1 MESDDLNFHYLIH
14 SVISS
19 SHLSY
24 FVIEVHFKTP
34 VPQGNNV
41 L

>member
-1 MESDDLNFHYLIH
+1 MESDDLNSHYLIH

-19 SHLSY
+19 SHLSC
-24 FVIEVHFKTP
+24 FLIQVHFKDP

>member
-14 SVISS
+14 SVIFSS
-19 SHLSY
+19 QLSC
-24 FVIEVHFKTP
+24 FVIQVHFKDL